1 VSEVRVTAEQV
12 ESILAAL
19 RREMLLPGA
28 MVDAVVEAGAERRDN
43 WNTRYVET
51 APNGTRTFTVTVR
64 VNGGA
69 RDNVGEPIR

>member
-1 VSEVRVTAEQV
+1 VSGVRMTPEQI
-12 ESILAAL
+12 EGLLSAL

-28 MVDAVVEAGAERRDN
+28 TVEAVMEAGAERRDN
-43 WNTRYVET
+43 WDTRYVET

-69 RDNVGEPIR
+69 HDTRP